1 MVVITWVLVL
11 LLKQEDCEEMSC
23 LKLLHGGSVP
33 SLPTSL
39 ENMVM
44 RK

>member
-11 LLKQEDCEEMSC
+11 LLEQEDCPEMSC

-33 SLPTSL
+33 FLPTSL
-39 ENMVM
+39 ENMVV